1 MNKISFGAAFLLGA
15 AAVVWMAA
23 GFVGSD
29 VMAFTVTA
37 VIGAVY
43 VLGWVELRQ
52 YRRATVSLEQALAN
66 VPPGLTEL
74 NDWLN
79 RLDLSLQNAVRLR
92 IEGERVALP
101 GPVFTPYLVG
111 LLVMLGLLGTFVGMV
126 VTLNGAVL
134 ALESTTELHA
144 IREGLAAPIKGLGLA
159 FGTSVAGV
167 AASAMLGLMSTLS
180 RRERVHATRELDHQI
195 ATTFRPFSLVHNRQE
210 TYKALQQQ
218 AQALPLLVDRL
229 QQMGEQLANMGQQIS
244 HTLVDNQQQFHQGV
258 QGAMT
263 ELARSVD
270 GSLKQTLADSGRM
283 AGESLAPIVTAAM
296 QDITQQAR
304 STQEDLRKATQ
315 EQLTALGTTASA
327 LLADQA
333 RQDGERLQQ
342 WKGALDDVT
351 RSLADQFS
359 QQSDAHAVKWEAL
372 QQQLTTQQQQQNDAL
387 QTLWQTTAE
396 QSDTRATALL
406 AQIQRVFGEAEALVQ
421 SRIASEQQWLAESRD
436 RMQQVAEQM
445 RIELVAL
452 RDAEAGRAA
461 AAVDRLAQLETVV
474 AQQLASL
481 GQTLEQPMARLI
493 ETASEAPRA
502 AADVIAQLRRDIS
515 DNLERDNTL
524 IEERNRLIV
533 QLTGLLDGM
542 QSSASAQQQAVESL
556 VNASR
561 TLLDQTT
568 AGFADKVSS
577 ETEKLSGLAA
587 QLGASSTEVA
597 SLGEAFGVA
606 VATYQDANNQ
616 LLDNLGRI
624 EEALANSAT
633 RSDEQL
639 AYYVAQAREIIDL
652 SMLSQKEIFEEL
664 RRLQPQRQPE
674 AEEVV

>member
-1 MNKISFGAAFLLGA
+1 MNKVSFGAAFLLGA

-229 QQMGEQLANMGQQIS
+229 QQMGEQLASMGQQIS
-244 HTLVDNQQQFHQGV
+244 HTLVDSQQQFHLGV

-304 STQEDLRKATQ
+304 STQDDLRKATQ

-372 QQQLTTQQQQQNDAL
+372 QQQLTAQQQQQNDAL
-387 QTLWQTTAE
+387 QALWKVTAE
-396 QSDTRATALL
+396 QTDSRATALL
-406 AQIQRVFGEAEALVQ
+406 AQIERVFGEAEALVQ
-421 SRIASEQQWLAESRD
+421 SRIASEQQWLAESRE

-452 RDAEAGRAA
+452 RDAEADRAA

-515 DNLERDNTL
+515 DNLERDNAL

-542 QSSASAQQQAVESL
+542 QTSASAQQQAVESL

>member
-1 MNKISFGAAFLLGA
+1 MNKVSFGAAFLLGA

-244 HTLVDNQQQFHQGV
+244 HTLVGNQQQFHLGV

-372 QQQLTTQQQQQNDAL
+372 QQQLTAQQQQQNDAL
-387 QTLWQTTAE
+387 QAFWKTTTEQTD
-396 QSDTRATALL
+396 SRATALL
-406 AQIQRVFGEAEALVQ
+406 AQIERVFGGAEALVQ
-421 SRIASEQQWLAESRD
+421 SRIASEQQWLAESRE

-452 RDAEAGRAA
+452 RDAEAERAA
-461 AAVDRLAQLETVV
+461 AAVDRLAELETVV

-515 DNLERDNTL
+515 DNLERDNAL

-542 QSSASAQQQAVESL
+542 QTSASAQQQAVESL

>member
-1 MNKISFGAAFLLGA
+1 MNKLSFGAAFLLGA

-43 VLGWVELRQ
+43 VLGWIELRQ
-52 YRRATVSLEQALAN
+52 YRRATVSLEQALAT

-74 NDWLN
+74 SDWLN

-229 QQMGEQLANMGQQIS
+229 QQMGEQLASMGQQIS
-244 HTLVDNQQQFHQGV
+244 HALIDNQQQFHQGV

-283 AGESLAPIVTAAM
+283 AGESLAPILAAAM

-304 STQEDLRKATQ
+304 STQEDLRTATQ
-315 EQLTALGTTASA
+315 EQLTALGTTAST

-372 QQQLTTQQQQQNDAL
+372 QQQLTAQQKQQNDAL
-387 QTLWQTTAE
+387 QALWKVTAE
-396 QSDTRATALL
+396 QTDSRATALL
-406 AQIQRVFGEAEALVQ
+406 AQIERVFGEAEALVQ
-421 SRIASEQQWLAESRD
+421 SRIASEQQWLAESRE

-515 DNLERDNTL
+515 ANLERDNAL

-542 QSSASAQQQAVESL
+542 QTSASAQQQAVESL
-556 VNASR
+556 VTASR

-587 QLGASSTEVA
+587 QLGVSSTEVA

-639 AYYVAQAREIIDL
+639 AYYVTQAREIIDL

>member
-43 VLGWVELRQ
+43 VLGWIELRQ
-52 YRRATVSLEQALAN
+52 YRRATVSLEQALAT

-74 NDWLN
+74 SDWLN

-258 QGAMT
+258 QGVMT

-296 QDITQQAR
+296 QEITQQAR
-304 STQEDLRKATQ
+304 STQNDLRTATQ
-315 EQLTALGTTASA
+315 EQLTALGTTAST

-351 RSLADQFS
+351 RSLAAQFS
-359 QQSDAHAVKWEAL
+359 QQSDAHTVKWEAL
-372 QQQLTTQQQQQNDAL
+372 QQQLTTQQQQQNEAL
-387 QTLWQTTAE
+387 QTLWKTTAE

-421 SRIASEQQWLAESRD
+421 SRIASEQQWLAESRE

-481 GQTLEQPMARLI
+481 GQALEQPMARLI
-493 ETASEAPRA
+493 ETASEAPKA

-515 DNLERDNTL
+515 DNLERDNAL

-556 VNASR
+556 VDASR
-561 TLLDQTT
+561 TLLDQAT

-577 ETEKLSGLAA
+577 ETQKLSGLAA
-587 QLGASSTEVA
+587 QLGVSSTEVA

-639 AYYVAQAREIIDL
+639 AYYVTQAREIIDL

-664 RRLQPQRQPE
+664 RRLQPQRQTE

>member
-1 MNKISFGAAFLLGA
+1 MNKVSFGAAFLLGA

-229 QQMGEQLANMGQQIS
+229 QQMGEQLASMGQQIS
-244 HTLVDNQQQFHQGV
+244 HTLVDSQQQFHLGV

-304 STQEDLRKATQ
+304 STQDDLRKATQ

-372 QQQLTTQQQQQNDAL
+372 QQQLTAQQQQQNDAL
-387 QTLWQTTAE
+387 QALWKVTAE
-396 QSDTRATALL
+396 QTDSRATALL
-406 AQIQRVFGEAEALVQ
+406 AQIERVFGEAEALVQ
-421 SRIASEQQWLAESRD
+421 SRIASEQQWLAESRE

-452 RDAEAGRAA
+452 RDAEADRAA
-461 AAVDRLAQLETVV
+461 AAVDRLDQLETVV

-515 DNLERDNTL
+515 DNLERDNAL

-542 QSSASAQQQAVESL
+542 QTSASAQQQAVESL

>member
-1 MNKISFGAAFLLGA
+1 MNKLSFGTAFLLGA

-74 NDWLN
+74 SDWLN

-229 QQMGEQLANMGQQIS
+229 QQMGEQLASMGQQIS
-244 HTLVDNQQQFHQGV
+244 HTLIDNQQQFHQGV

-296 QDITQQAR
+296 QDITHQAR
-304 STQEDLRKATQ
+304 STQNDLRTATQ
-315 EQLTALGTTASA
+315 EQLTALGTTAST

-351 RSLADQFS
+351 RSLAAQFS
-359 QQSDAHAVKWEAL
+359 QQSDAHTVKWEAL
-372 QQQLTTQQQQQNDAL
+372 QQQLTTQQQQQNEAL
-387 QTLWQTTAE
+387 QTLWKTTTE

-421 SRIASEQQWLAESRD
+421 SRIASEQQWLAESRE

-461 AAVDRLAQLETVV
+461 VAVDRLSQLETVV

-481 GQTLEQPMARLI
+481 GQALEQPMARLI
-493 ETASEAPRA
+493 ETASEAPKA

-515 DNLERDNTL
+515 ANLERDNAL

-556 VNASR
+556 VDASR

-639 AYYVAQAREIIDL
+639 AYYVTQAREIIDL